1 MRKFKI
7 LGLLLTVVFLLSGCS
22 QEQVLT
28 CTNSEEDG
36 GIKFTQT
43 VKMTFQQDSVTNIS
57 LVIDSEVTDDAIKDN
72 WSSFVEMMDE
82 QFSES
87 KKDGITLSKSNDEE
101 SYTYKVQ
108 IDIDTTKASD
118 DDLTEYGFDG
128 IADVSATYEET
139 KKEAEEDGFTCS

>member
-7 LGLLLTVVFLLSGCS
+7 LGLLLTVILLLSGCS

-28 CTNSEEDG
+28 CTTSEEDD

-57 LVIDSEVTDDAIKDN
+57 LVIDSEVTDDTIKDN

-87 KKDGITLSKSNDEE
+87 EKDGITLSKNSNKDN
-101 SYTYKVQ
+101 YTYTFQV
-108 IDIDTTKASD
+108 DIDTSKASD
-118 DDLTEYGFDG
+118 DDLAEYGLDG
-128 IADVSATYEET
+128 IADASATYEET